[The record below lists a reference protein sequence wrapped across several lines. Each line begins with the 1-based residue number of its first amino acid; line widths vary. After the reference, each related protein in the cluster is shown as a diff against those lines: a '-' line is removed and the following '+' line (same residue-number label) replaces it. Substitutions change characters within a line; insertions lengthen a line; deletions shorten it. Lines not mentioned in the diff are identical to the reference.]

1 MKLALCAYLHG
12 NGGAERQI
20 TMLANAMA
28 ERGHEVHFLVLSE
41 FNKKYE
47 ISPLVH
53 VHDLTE
59 EEKTAIHPI
68 IGRYKALKRAY
79 KEIHPDCT
87 IHYNLQSAYLTA
99 AMPKKVY
106 CKSIY
111 SERTDPYDKSYNGL
125 FGILRNWCVNRTDG
139 FMFQSEGARDFFD
152 AEVAKRS
159 AVIHNSVSVSVEKYP
174 MPEIRDDRIVSMGRL
189 HNQKNQA
196 LLIDAFAKIADEF
209 PECTLEN
216 YGDGQLRESLQQK
229 IDNLGLT
236 ARIKLQPARK
246 DVFDAIRTARLFV
259 LSSDYEGMPNAL
271 MEAMALGLP
280 CVATDCRPGGA
291 RTLVE
296 DGVNGFVVPRR
307 NVAALADKMRYVLSH
322 PEVADTIS
330 RGGRNIVD
338 THTEKIIFDKWEEF
352 IKQVMNAQYL
362 S

>member
-1 MKLALCAYLHG
+1 
-12 NGGAERQI
+12 
-20 TMLANAMA
+20 MA
-28 ERGHEVHFLVLSE
+28 KRGHEVHFLVLSE
-41 FNKKYE
+41 FNMRYE

-53 VHDLTE
+53 VHDLTND
-59 EEKTAIHPI
+59 EKKAIHPI

-79 KEIHPDCT
+79 KEIKPDCT

-106 CKSIY
+106 GKSLY
-111 SERTDPYDKSYNGL
+111 SERGDPYDKEYNGML
-125 FGILRNWCVNRTDG
+125 GIIRNWCVKHTDG
-139 FMFQSEGARDFFD
+139 FMFQSEGARDFFG

-159 AVIHNSVSVSVEKYP
+159 VVIHNSVSVPVEKYP
-174 MPEIRDDRIVSMGRL
+174 MPETRDNRIVSVGRL
-189 HNQKNQA
+189 HEQKNQA

-216 YGDGQLRESLQQK
+216 YGDGQLREALQQK
-229 IDNLGLT
+229 IDQLGFT
-236 ARIKLQPARK
+236 DRIKLLPARK

-296 DGVNGFVVPRR
+296 DGVNGLVVPRM
-307 NVAALADKMRYVLSH
+307 NVDALADTMRYVLSH
-322 PEVADTIS
+322 PEVADTIAH
-330 RGGRNIVD
+330 GGRMIAE
-338 THTEKIIFDKWEEF
+338 THTEKITFDKWEEF
-352 IKQVMNAQYL
+352 IKRIVIH
-362 S
+362 

>member
-12 NGGAERQI
+12 SGGAERQI

-28 ERGHEVHFLVLSE
+28 NRGHEVHFLVLSE

-47 ISPLVH
+47 ISSLVR
-53 VHDLTE
+53 VHDLTT
-59 EEKTAIHPI
+59 EEKKAVHPI

-79 KEIHPDCT
+79 TETKPDCT
-87 IHYNLQSAYLTA
+87 IHYNLQSAYLTV
-99 AMPKKVY
+99 AMQKKVY

-125 FGILRNWCVNRTDG
+125 LGIVRNWCVKRTDG

-159 AVIHNSVSVSVEKYP
+159 VVIHNSVSVPVEKYP
-174 MPEIRDDRIVSMGRL
+174 MPDIRDNRIVSLGRL
-189 HNQKNQA
+189 HEQKNIP
-196 LLIDAFAKIADEF
+196 LLIDAFAKIANEF

-216 YGDGQLRESLQQK
+216 YGDGQLRDVLQQK
-229 IDNLGLT
+229 INQLGLT
-236 ARIKLQPARK
+236 NRIKLQPARK
-246 DVFDAIRTARLFV
+246 DVFSAIRTARLFV

-296 DGVNGFVVPRR
+296 DGVNGYVVPRM
-307 NVAALADKMRYVLSH
+307 NVDALADKMRYVLSH
-322 PEVADTIS
+322 PEVANTIAY
-330 RGGRNIVD
+330 GGRKIAE
-338 THTEKIIFDKWEEF
+338 THTEKITFDKWEAFVNKVVSEF
-352 IKQVMNAQYL
+352 
-362 S
+362 

>member
-28 ERGHEVHFLVLSE
+28 DRGHEVHFLVLSE

-59 EEKTAIHPI
+59 EEKKAIHPI

-79 KEIHPDCT
+79 KEIQPDCT

-111 SERTDPYDKSYNGL
+111 SERGDPYDKEYDGL
-125 FGILRNWCVNRTDG
+125 LGIIRNWCVKRTDG
-139 FMFQSEGARDFFD
+139 FMFQSEGARDFFG

-159 AVIHNSVSVSVEKYP
+159 VVIHNSVSVPVEKYP
-174 MPEIRDDRIVSMGRL
+174 MPETRDNRIVSVGRL
-189 HNQKNQA
+189 HEQKNQA

-209 PECTLEN
+209 PECILEN
-216 YGDGQLRESLQQK
+216 YGDGQLREALQQK
-229 IDNLGLT
+229 IDQLGFT
-236 ARIKLQPARK
+236 DRIKLLPARK

-280 CVATDCRPGGA
+280 CVATDCRPGGV

-296 DGVNGFVVPRR
+296 DGVNGFVVPRM
-307 NVAALADKMRYVLSH
+307 NVDALADTMRYVLSH
-322 PEVADTIS
+322 PEVADTIAH
-330 RGGRNIVD
+330 GGRMIAE
-338 THTEKIIFDKWEEF
+338 THTEKITFDKWEEF
-352 IKQVMNAQYL
+352 IKRIVIH
-362 S
+362 

>member
-1 MKLALCAYLHG
+1 MRLALCAYLHG

-28 ERGHEVHFLVLSE
+28 DRGHEVHFLVLSE

-59 EEKTAIHPI
+59 EEKKALHPI
-68 IGRYKALKRAY
+68 IGRFKALKRAY
-79 KEIHPDCT
+79 KEIKPDCT

-111 SERTDPYDKSYNGL
+111 SERGDPYDKEYDGL
-125 FGILRNWCVNRTDG
+125 LGIIRNWCVKHTDG

-159 AVIHNSVSVSVEKYP
+159 VVIHNSVSVPVEKYP
-174 MPEIRDDRIVSMGRL
+174 MPEIRDNRIVSVGRL
-189 HNQKNQA
+189 HEQKNQA

-216 YGDGQLRESLQQK
+216 YGDGQLRERLQQK
-229 IDNLGLT
+229 IDQLGLT
-236 ARIKLQPARK
+236 SRIKLLPARK
-246 DVFDAIRTARLFV
+246 DVFDAIHTARLFV

-271 MEAMALGLP
+271 METMALGLP

-296 DGVNGFVVPRR
+296 DGVNGFVVPRM
-307 NVAALADKMRYVLSH
+307 NADALADKMRYVLSH
-322 PEVADTIS
+322 PEVANTIAH
-330 RGGRNIVD
+330 GGRKIAE
-338 THTEKIIFDKWEEF
+338 THTEKITFDRWEEF
-352 IKQVMNAQYL
+352 IKRIVNH
-362 S
+362 

>member
-20 TMLANAMA
+20 TMLANAMV

-53 VHDLTE
+53 IHDLTRD
-59 EEKTAIHPI
+59 EKKALHPI

-79 KEIHPDCT
+79 KEIKPDCT

-99 AMPKKVY
+99 AMPKNIY

-111 SERTDPYDKSYNGL
+111 SERGDPYDKEYDGL
-125 FGILRNWCVNRTDG
+125 LGIVRNWCIKRTDG
-139 FMFQSEGARDFFD
+139 FMFQSEGARDFFG
-152 AEVAKRS
+152 AEIAKRS
-159 AVIHNSVSVSVEKYP
+159 VVIHNSVSVSVEKYP
-174 MPEIRDDRIVSMGRL
+174 MPESRDNRIVSVGRL
-189 HNQKNQA
+189 HEQKNIP
-196 LLIDAFAKIADEF
+196 LLIDAFAEIAEEF

-216 YGDGQLRESLQQK
+216 YGDGQLREILQQK
-229 IDNLGLT
+229 IDKLGM
-236 ARIKLQPARK
+236 AGRIRLLPARK
-246 DVFDAIRTARLFV
+246 DLFSAIRTARLFV

-291 RTLVE
+291 RTLIE
-296 DGVNGFVVPRR
+296 DGINGYVVPRM
-307 NVAALADKMRYVLSH
+307 NVNALADKMRYVLLH
-322 PEVADTIS
+322 PDMANTIS
-330 RGGRNIVD
+330 YGGRKIAN
-338 THTEKIIFDKWEEF
+338 THTEKKTFDKWEAF
-352 IKQVMNAQYL
+352 IMKVVKRY
-362 S
+362 

>member
-1 MKLALCAYLHG
+1 MKLALTAYLHG

-47 ISPLVH
+47 ISPLVQ

-59 EEKTAIHPI
+59 EEKKAIHPI

-79 KEIHPDCT
+79 KEIKPDCT

-111 SERTDPYDKSYNGL
+111 SERGDPFDKEYDGL
-125 FGILRNWCVNRTDG
+125 LGIIRNWCVKHTDG

-152 AEVAKRS
+152 AEVANRS
-159 AVIHNSVSVSVEKYP
+159 VVIHNSVSVPVEKYP
-174 MPEIRDDRIVSMGRL
+174 MPESRDNRIVSVGRL
-189 HNQKNQA
+189 HEQKNQT
-196 LLIDAFAKIADEF
+196 LLIDAFAKIAEEF

-216 YGDGQLRESLQQK
+216 YGDGQLRDILQQK
-229 IDNLGLT
+229 IDKYSLT
-236 ARIKLQPARK
+236 DRVTLHPARK

-296 DGVNGFVVPRR
+296 EGVNGYVVPRM
-307 NVAALADKMRYVLSH
+307 NIDALADKMRYVLSH
-322 PEVADTIS
+322 KEVANTIAN
-330 RGGRNIVD
+330 GGRKIAE
-338 THTEKIIFDKWEEF
+338 THTEKITFDKWEEF
-352 IKQVMNAQYL
+352 IKRIVNH
-362 S
+362 

>member
-47 ISPLVH
+47 ISPLVL
-53 VHDLTE
+53 VHDLTT
-59 EEKTAIHPI
+59 EEKKAIHPI

-79 KEIHPDCT
+79 KEIKPDCT
-87 IHYNLQSAYLTA
+87 IHYNLQSAYMTA

-111 SERTDPYDKSYNGL
+111 SERGDPYDKEYDGAL
-125 FGILRNWCVNRTDG
+125 GFIRNWCVKHTDG
-139 FMFQSEGARDFFD
+139 FMFQSEGARGFFD

-159 AVIHNSVSVSVEKYP
+159 VVIHNSVSVPVEKYP
-174 MPEIRDDRIVSMGRL
+174 MPDTRDNRIVSVGRL
-189 HNQKNQA
+189 HEQKNQA
-196 LLIDAFAKIADEF
+196 LLIDAFAKIADDF

-216 YGDGQLRESLQQK
+216 YGDGLLRNVLQQK
-229 IDNLGLT
+229 IDSLGLSD
-236 ARIKLQPARK
+236 RIKLLPARK

-296 DGVNGFVVPRR
+296 DGVNGFVVPRM
-307 NVAALADKMRYVLSH
+307 NVDALADKMRYILSH
-322 PEVADTIS
+322 PEVADAIAL
-330 RGGRNIVD
+330 GGRKIAE
-338 THTEKIIFDKWEEF
+338 THTEKITFDKWEEF
-352 IKQVMNAQYL
+352 IKRIVDQ
-362 S
+362 